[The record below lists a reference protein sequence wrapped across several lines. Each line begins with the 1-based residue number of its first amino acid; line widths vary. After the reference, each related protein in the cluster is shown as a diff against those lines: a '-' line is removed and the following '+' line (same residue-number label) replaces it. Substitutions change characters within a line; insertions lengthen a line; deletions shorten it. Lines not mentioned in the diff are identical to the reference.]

1 MVTNQAYLFL
11 IFVINGI
18 IIGLVFDFFRILRI
32 SFKTKDFVTYIE
44 DIIFWI
50 ITGIILL
57 YSIFIFN
64 NGQIRLFMFIGV
76 GIGIISYILLVSKYV
91 IKINVFIVNI
101 IKKIILIPLNFIY
114 KIIKKIF
121 FRPISFVIINIGKF
135 STNIIKKTKKNIVKK
150 EGFFVK
156 K

>member
-57 YSIFIFN
+57 YAIFIFN

-135 STNIIKKTKKNIVKK
+135 STNIIKKAKKNIVKK

>member
-1 MVTNQAYLFL
+1 MPYLFL

-135 STNIIKKTKKNIVKK
+135 STNIIKKAKKNIVKK

>member
-32 SFKTKDFVTYIE
+32 SFKTKDFITYIE

-57 YSIFIFN
+57 YSIFVFN

-76 GIGIISYILLVSKYV
+76 VIGVIAYILLLSKYI
-91 IKINVFIVNI
+91 IKINVFIINGL
-101 IKKIILIPLNFIY
+101 KKIILIPFNFLY
-114 KIIKKIF
+114 KIIKKIL
-121 FRPISFVIINIGKF
+121 FRPISFVIINIRKF
-135 STNIIKKTKKNIVKK
+135 STNIIKKTKKSIGKK
-150 EGFFVK
+150 EGFLIK

>member
-135 STNIIKKTKKNIVKK
+135 STNIIKKAKKNIVKK

>member
-91 IKINVFIVNI
+91 IKINVFIVNL

-135 STNIIKKTKKNIVKK
+135 STNIIKKAKKNIVKK

>member
-91 IKINVFIVNI
+91 IKINVFIVNL

-121 FRPISFVIINIGKF
+121 FRPISFAIINIGKF
-135 STNIIKKTKKNIVKK
+135 STNIIKKAKKNIVKK